1 MNDLTFPMFI
11 IFLQVFD
18 VLRERSPQQLEKLSI
33 VAGDITEPRLGLDE
47 DTLQRISQVTRLFS
61 QTGVEEY
68 PNLNLLIFRVP
79 FHLRI
84 VIVSSWLC

>member
-33 VAGDITEPRLGLDE
+33 VAGDITQPKLGLDE
-47 DTLQRISQVTRLFS
+47 DTRERISQVTRFFS

-68 PNLNLLIFRVP
+68 PNLNLLVFRVP
-79 FHLRI
+79 FHLRTI
-84 VIVSSWLC
+84 IVS